1 MMSKRGKR
9 LYGRMQHG
17 LEKKQAAVEVL
28 HKRRKEIER
37 VKGKNKTEDGDTMS
51 KAKVLRLR
59 TERRAIEKDYEKTA
73 SAGSMKKRK
82 NSKKKKQA

>member
-17 LEKKQAAVEVL
+17 LEKKKAVVEVL
-28 HKRRKEIER
+28 HKRRQELELC
-37 VKGKNKTEDGDTMS
+37 KGKNKTEEGDTMS

-59 TERRAIEKDYEKTA
+59 SERRGIEKEYEKTA
-73 SAGSMKKRK
+73 STGSMKKRK
-82 NSKKKKQA
+82 RVKKT